1 MTDPSSDVPSAENPM
16 PSDGDDQPG
25 EIRIVETAVAYVGDQ
40 RVGAGNLW
48 VADYEL
54 PDGSVANGMTA
65 QLFLLSNGM
74 RLIVGPGSIVD
85 IGGQRWE
92 VTAVEKPEPR
102 RHGWVALRHHDE
114 T

>member
-1 MTDPSSDVPSAENPM
+1 MATISLARSGSSRRRSRTSAISE
-16 PSDGDDQPG
+16 SARATSG
-25 EIRIVETAVAYVGDQ
+25 
-40 RVGAGNLW
+40 
-48 VADYEL
+48 
-54 PDGSVANGMTA
+54 
-65 QLFLLSNGM
+65 
-74 RLIVGPGSIVD
+74 LIVGPGSIVD